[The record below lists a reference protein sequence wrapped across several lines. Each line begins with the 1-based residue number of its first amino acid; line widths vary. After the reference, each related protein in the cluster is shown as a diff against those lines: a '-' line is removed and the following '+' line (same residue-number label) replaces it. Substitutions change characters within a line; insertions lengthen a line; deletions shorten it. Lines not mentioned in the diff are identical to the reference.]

1 MTRPSRSIAGATA
14 LRRALL
20 VPVALLAL
28 AAAAFPA
35 PPAAPNPRGPQ
46 RVVLSGGCFWGM
58 QDVFERLKGVTGT
71 VVGYAGGSA
80 ASAQYETVSSGKT
93 GHAESVEISY
103 DPRVISFGTLLR
115 VFFQVAHDPT
125 ELDRQG
131 PDSGTQ
137 YRSAIFTTT
146 NEQRRL
152 ADAYIHELDR
162 SHVFASPIVT
172 TVGALDGFYPAEAYH
187 QHYAD
192 LHPDDP
198 YIAYNDTPRVKNL
211 RHDFPQLTR

>member
-46 RVVLSGGCFWGM
+46 RVV
-58 QDVFERLKGVTGT
+58 LKGVTGT

>member
-1 MTRPSRSIAGATA
+1 VFRP
-14 LRRALL
+14 LL
-20 VPVALLAL
+20 VPFALLAL
-28 AAAAFPA
+28 AGATFPA
-35 PPAAPNPRGPQ
+35 PPPAPAAHGPQ

-58 QDVFERLKGVTGT
+58 QDVFERLKGVTAT

-80 ASAQYETVSSGKT
+80 ATAQYETVSSGKT

-131 PDSGTQ
+131 PDTGTQ

-152 ADAYIHELDR
+152 AEAYIHELDR
-162 SHVFASPIVT
+162 SHVFTAPIVT
-172 TVGALDGFYPAEAYH
+172 TVNALDGFYPAEEYH

-211 RHDFPQLTR
+211 RRDFPQLTR